1 MIRTFLGWKSSKNN
15 IEPYQNFPAFYKR
28 RRCTGWNSKAV
39 EHQWSK
45 GRNINKLWERLSNM
59 LINTGLDLKT
69 RFVSEKR
76 KHVKREKSSTL
87 VQNSLK
93 CGVVFLLFFF
103 LQVIIFKGPSLIF
116 VLWCL
121 LKPWL
126 TN

>member
-1 MIRTFLGWKSSKNN
+1 
-15 IEPYQNFPAFYKR
+15 
-28 RRCTGWNSKAV
+28 
-39 EHQWSK
+39 
-45 GRNINKLWERLSNM
+45 M

-116 VLWCL
+116 VL
-121 LKPWL
+121 
-126 TN
+126 